1 MLVGSKNAELQLVL
15 GLGGGGEM
23 WASLEAAE
31 WGEGSTPVK
40 AGEDEAR
47 WGALRREKG
56 REAPGKGALAS
67 RNHFG

>member
-23 WASLEAAE
+23 WAPLEAAE
-31 WGEGSTPVK
+31 WGEGSTRVEG
-40 AGEDEAR
+40 GEDEAR
-47 WGALRREKG
+47 WGAPRREKG
-56 REAPGKGALAS
+56 REALGKGALKS